1 MGKFI
6 VKKVPSG
13 FRFNLLAA
21 NGQVIGVSEVYT
33 QKASCLNGVASVAK
47 NGPIAAL
54 EDQTEEGFAAASCPK
69 FEVYTDK
76 REEFRFRL
84 KARNGEIILAS
95 EGYARKDS
103 CLNGVESVRS
113 NADSPIVEE

>member
-6 VKKVPSG
+6 VKQVPTG
-13 FRFNLLAA
+13 YRFNLLAG
-21 NGQVIGVSEVYT
+21 NGQVIGVSEVYK

-54 EDQTEEGFAAASCPK
+54 EDQTEEGFATATCPK
-69 FEVYTDK
+69 FEIFTDK

-95 EGYARKDS
+95 EGYSRKDS
-103 CLNGVESVRS
+103 CLNGVESVRR
-113 NADSPIVEE
+113 NADSPIEEQ